1 MFMNG
6 ALTRRA
12 LGQWIVVDAK
22 VYDLTRFAGL
32 HPGGAAVLYAQGI
45 GMSHPLSHCISS
57 THTLCTYIAG
67 KDATQAFFGLHRHEV
82 LLRPQYA
89 RLQIGT
95 LKGASELISAPAP
108 DALSAVPYAEP
119 TWLSKGF
126 HSPYFTDSHKRFQKA
141 VRKFIQEVVFPEA
154 IKCEEKGT
162 RISQEVVDKLAY
174 AKFTLWMERR
184 TLKEKQGD
192 EHHRDATR
200 ARQTSQGEEAHERG
214 RVSGGVHLH
223 ARSSF
228 VHIISFFIV

>member
-1 MFMNG
+1 LDSGSSSTRKFTTSLG
-6 ALTRRA
+6 SRVSTQEARPSYTRR
-12 LGQWIVVDAK
+12 
-22 VYDLTRFAGL
+22 
-32 HPGGAAVLYAQGI
+32 VLVCLV
-45 GMSHPLSHCISS
+45 LSHCISS
-57 THTLCTYIAG
+57 THTLCTCVAG

-95 LKGASELISAPAP
+95 LKGASELVSAPAP

-162 RISQEVVDKLAY
+162 RISQEVVDKLAC
-174 AKFTLWMERR
+174 ATFMLWR
-184 TLKEKQGD
+184 
-192 EHHRDATR
+192 
-200 ARQTSQGEEAHERG
+200 
-214 RVSGGVHLH
+214 
-223 ARSSF
+223 
-228 VHIISFFIV
+228 